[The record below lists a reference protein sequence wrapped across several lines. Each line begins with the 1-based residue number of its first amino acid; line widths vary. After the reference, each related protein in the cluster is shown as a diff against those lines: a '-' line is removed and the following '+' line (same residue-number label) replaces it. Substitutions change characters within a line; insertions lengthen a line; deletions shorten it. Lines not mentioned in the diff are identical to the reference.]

1 MRQVYYEATYNEVN
15 WWTSNLGFGIIG
27 WPNTKRA
34 ADMHVIP
41 KLCFVSQCKNF
52 YIVILP
58 KNLRKINIQISN
70 YKILKK
76 NLIFKG
82 FLLGKN
88 K

>member
-52 YIVILP
+52 Y
-58 KNLRKINIQISN
+58 NCNIA
-70 YKILKK
+70 KKFKK
-76 NLIFKG
+76 NKYTNFQLQNFEKK
-82 FLLGKN
+82 FN
-88 K
+88 F